1 MTRKGCDYAWGRPS
15 IDSLKA
21 AGITF
26 ACRYLSYGP
35 AVGGKNLELGEA
47 ARLRSAGIDVV
58 SNWEWYGDWSHDYS
72 GGYTTGRRHALDADP
87 MHRDRGGPAGR
98 PIYFS
103 TDFNPTTAQ
112 LPTVGDYA
120 RGNASAISLARTGA
134 YGGYRAI
141 KYLFDNH
148 LITWGWQTY
157 AWSTFS
163 DDPSRPELAYLH
175 WDPRAQ
181 LRQTKNGVLIGGVD
195 CDIDYATVDDFGQWD
210 GDEMNVADS
219 LRLKLLAEMWN
230 PTRDEWAKAGGDPAR
245 FDALVADGSDPA
257 HPNVLAGTLSA
268 VDKNVRDLIDVVQM
282 LRDRP
287 TATIPPEQIAAL
299 ADRVGAVLVARTDNP
314 LDLDDLPTIVQGVKQ
329 ALSEVVAAGAGGT

>member
-1 MTRKGCDYAWGRPS
+1 MALPAVGQRARVDRRESHYRGRDRRCDRTCRHRYRPRRRGDVDPRRQRRHLGAGRDRAGQQRHLRRLAGCQRRPLRILGGCLRHERDQYPRTVEGVMTRKGCDYAWGRPS

-181 LRQTKNGVLIGGVD
+181 LRQTKNGVLIGGGD
-195 CDIDYATVDDFGQWD
+195 CDIDYST
-210 GDEMNVADS
+210 
-219 LRLKLLAEMWN
+219 
-230 PTRDEWAKAGGDPAR
+230 
-245 FDALVADGSDPA
+245 
-257 HPNVLAGTLSA
+257 
-268 VDKNVRDLIDVVQM
+268 
-282 LRDRP
+282 
-287 TATIPPEQIAAL
+287 
-299 ADRVGAVLVARTDNP
+299 
-314 LDLDDLPTIVQGVKQ
+314 
-329 ALSEVVAAGAGGT
+329 